1 MFQLPASLIIVSS
14 IPAKEVSQFMNRKL
28 RLSLLAF
35 ATVLLFQCAAVKA
48 NVASGPITLNVD
60 ATEAPRKIFHARMTI
75 PVSPGPLTLVYPKW
89 IPGEH
94 GPTGPIINLAG
105 LRFMAG
111 GQTIPWRRDDV
122 EMYAFHLD
130 VPTGVNSLEA
140 SLDFLSPTFAGGFTA
155 GASTTSHLAIVT
167 WNQLVLYP
175 DGANISDVNF
185 KANLSLPAGW
195 KFGTSLPVT
204 NQSANKISF
213 DSVSLERLVDSPVL
227 AGEYFLVI
235 PLAANPANEIDIAAD
250 NPADLQ
256 VSPELTM
263 SLKRVVSE
271 AVTLFGATHYT
282 HYHFLLTLSDH
293 TAHFGLEHHE
303 SNDSRVAERALVDD
317 VYRAVSLSVLPHE
330 FVHSWNGKYRRPAGL
345 ATPNYQEPMKG
356 ELLWVYEGLT
366 EYLGNLL
373 AARSGLWTPQQYRD
387 ALAQVAADLDH
398 KPGRMT
404 RPLIDT
410 TVAAQLLY
418 NAPEEWTSIRR
429 SVDFYDE
436 GWLIWLDV
444 DTKIRELTNGAKS
457 LDDFCK
463 RFHGAPSTPPMV
475 KTYTFDDVVATLN
488 EVTPFDWRNF
498 LQTRLDSTD
507 FHAPLGG
514 IERGGWKLGYQA
526 KPSAYLS
533 DVESVRHG
541 VELGY
546 SIGLRLHGDG
556 LVGDVI
562 EGSPASKA
570 GIGPGMKVVAVDGKA
585 YSAEI
590 LREAI
595 KSATDPKQRRIDLL
609 IDNEGHI
616 ENHQLTY
623 GEGEKY
629 PVLERD
635 TSKPDT
641 LSKIIAPL
649 TWSR

>member
-1 MFQLPASLIIVSS
+1 MIQ
-14 IPAKEVSQFMNRKL
+14 KL
-28 RLSLLAF
+28 RLYFLAVAALVVF
-35 ATVLLFQCAAVKA
+35 HVQLVAVKA
-48 NVASGPITLNVD
+48 DVAAGPIILSVD
-60 ATEAPRKIFHARMTI
+60 ATEAPRKLFHGRMTI
-75 PVSPGPLTLVYPKW
+75 PVNPGPLTLVYPKW

-105 LRFMAG
+105 LKFTAN

-130 VPTGVNSLEA
+130 VPAGAKELEA
-140 SLDFLSPTFAGGFTA
+140 SFDFLSPTFAGGFTA

-175 DGANISDVNF
+175 DGANAGDVTL
-185 KANLSLPAGW
+185 KPTLTLPEGW
-195 KFGTSLPVT
+195 KFGTSLEVT
-204 NQSANKISF
+204 KRTANKVDF
-213 DSVSLERLVDSPVL
+213 APVSLERLVDSPVL
-227 AGEYFLVI
+227 AGEYFLTMS
-235 PLAANPANEIDIAAD
+235 LAANPDNQIDIAAD
-250 NPADLQ
+250 NPADLEI
-256 VSPELTM
+256 SKELTTT
-263 SLKRVVSE
+263 LKRVVSE
-271 AVTLFGATHYT
+271 TVTLFGATHYT

-303 SNDSRVAERALVDD
+303 SNDSRVAERALVED
-317 VYRAVSLSVLPHE
+317 VYRDVSLGVLPHE

-345 ATPNYQEPMKG
+345 TTPNFQEPMKG

-366 EYLGNLL
+366 EYLGNLIS
-373 AARSGLWTPQQYRD
+373 ARSGLWTPQQYRD
-387 ALAQVAADLDH
+387 QLSEIAADLDH

-410 TVAAQLLY
+410 TIAAQLLY

-436 GWLIWLDV
+436 GWLVWLDA

-475 KTYTFDDVVATLN
+475 KTYTFDDVVNTLN
-488 EVTPFDWRNF
+488 EVAPFDWRNF
-498 LQTRLDSTD
+498 LLTRMNSTD

-514 IERGGWKLGYQA
+514 IERGGWKLAYQ
-526 KPSAYLS
+526 PMPNAYLNHW
-533 DVESVRHG
+533 EQVRQG
-541 VELGY
+541 TELGY
-546 SIGLRLHGDG
+546 SIGLRLGADG
-556 LVGDVI
+556 RIGDVI
-562 EGSPASKA
+562 EGSAASKA
-570 GIGPGMKVVAVDGKA
+570 GIGPGMKVVAVDGHA

-595 KSATDPKQRRIDLL
+595 KATTDPRRRRIDLL
-609 IDNEGHI
+609 IDNEGHV
-616 ENHQLTY
+616 ENHPVTY
-623 GEGEKY
+623 AEGEKY

-635 TSKPDT
+635 ASKADM

>member
-1 MFQLPASLIIVSS
+1 MD
-14 IPAKEVSQFMNRKL
+14 RKL
-28 RLSLLAF
+28 KLSLLAF
-35 ATVLLFQCAAVKA
+35 AAFALFHFQFAVAKA
-48 NVASGPITLNVD
+48 EVASGPITLSVD
-60 ATEAPRKIFHARMTI
+60 ATEAPRKLFHAHMTM
-75 PVSPGPLTLVYPKW
+75 PVNPGPLTLVYPKW

-105 LRFMAG
+105 LKFTAG
-111 GQTIPWRRDDV
+111 RKTIPWRRDDV
-122 EMYAFHLD
+122 EMYAFHLE
-130 VPTGVNSLEA
+130 VPAGVKELEA

-175 DGANISDVNF
+175 DGANASDVTF
-185 KANLSLPAGW
+185 KPSLTLPTGW
-195 KFGTSLPVT
+195 KFGTSLDVARQATSRVDFAP
-204 NQSANKISF
+204 
-213 DSVSLERLVDSPVL
+213 VSLERLVDSPVL
-227 AGEYFLVI
+227 AGEYFLVL

-250 NPADLQ
+250 NPADLKI
-256 VSPELTM
+256 STELTTT
-263 SLKRVVSE
+263 LKRVVAE

-303 SNDSRVAERALVDD
+303 SNDSRVAERALVVD
-317 VYRAVSLSVLPHE
+317 VYRAVSLGVLPHE
-330 FVHSWNGKYRRPAGL
+330 FVHSWNGKYRRPTGL
-345 ATPNYQEPMKG
+345 ATPNFQEPMKG

-373 AARSGLWTPQQYRD
+373 SARSGLWTPQQYRD
-387 ALAQVAADLDH
+387 ELAETAADLDH

-410 TVAAQLLY
+410 TIAAQLLY

-429 SVDFYDE
+429 GVDFYDE

-444 DTKIRELTNGAKS
+444 DTKIRELTNGAKT

-475 KTYTFDDVVATLN
+475 KPYSFEDVVTTLN
-488 EVTPFDWRNF
+488 DVAPFDWRNF
-498 LQTRLDSTD
+498 LETRLNSTD
-507 FHAPLGG
+507 VHAPLGG
-514 IERGGWKLGYQA
+514 IERGGWKLSYQA
-526 KPSAYLS
+526 TPNAYLR
-533 DVESVRHG
+533 DWESIRQAT
-541 VELGY
+541 ELGY
-546 SIGLRLHGDG
+546 SIGLRLGSDG
-556 LVGDVI
+556 RIGDVI
-562 EGSPASKA
+562 EGSPAAKA
-570 GIGPGMKVVAVDGKA
+570 GIGPGMKVVAVNGKA
-585 YSAEI
+585 FSADI
-590 LREAI
+590 LRDAI
-595 KSATDPKQRRIDLL
+595 KATTDPRQRRIDLL

-616 ENHQLTY
+616 EGHAVTY
-623 GEGEKY
+623 AEGEKY

-635 TSKPDT
+635 ATKADL

>member
-1 MFQLPASLIIVSS
+1 MIL
-14 IPAKEVSQFMNRKL
+14 KL
-28 RLSLLAF
+28 RLFLLAVV
-35 ATVLLFQCAAVKA
+35 TVLLFQSATIKA
-48 NVASGPITLNVD
+48 NVAPGPITLSVD
-60 ATEAPRKIFHARMTI
+60 ATEAPRKIFHARMAI
-75 PVSPGPLTLVYPKW
+75 PVNPGPLTLVYPKW

-105 LRFMAG
+105 LKFMAG
-111 GQTIPWRRDDV
+111 GKTIPWRRDDV

-130 VPTGVNSLEA
+130 VPAGVNSLEA
-140 SLDFLSPTFAGGFTA
+140 SLDFLSPTYAGGFTA

-175 DGANISDVNF
+175 EGANISDVNF
-185 KANLSLPAGW
+185 KANLTLPPGW
-195 KFGTSLPVT
+195 QFGTALPVSGRYI
-204 NQSANKISF
+204 NRLPNGPANSRIDFSP
-213 DSVSLERLVDSPVL
+213 VSLERLVDSPVL

-235 PLAANPANEIDIAAD
+235 PLAANPANELDIAAD

-263 SLKRVVSE
+263 SLKRIVSE
-271 AVTLFGATHYT
+271 AVSLFGATHYS

-303 SNDSRVAERALVDD
+303 SNDSRVAERALVDN
-317 VYRAVSLSVLPHE
+317 VYRSVSLSVLPHE

-345 ATPNYQEPMKG
+345 ATSNYQEPMKG

-398 KPGRMT
+398 KPGHMT

-463 RFHGAPSTPPMV
+463 RFHGPPSTPPMI
-475 KTYTFDDVVATLN
+475 KTYMFDDVVATLN
-488 EVTPFDWRNF
+488 DVTPFDWRNF
-498 LQTRLDSTD
+498 LQVRLYSTD
-507 FHAPLGG
+507 VHAPLVG

-526 KPSAYLS
+526 MPSAYLS
-533 DVESVRHG
+533 DLESVRHG

-556 LVGDVI
+556 LIGDVI

-570 GIGPGMKVVAVDGKA
+570 GIGPGMKVIAVNGKS
-585 YSAEI
+585 YSSEI
-590 LREAI
+590 LRDAI
-595 KSATDPKQRRIDLL
+595 KATTDPKQRRIDLL

-629 PVLERD
+629 AVLERD
-635 TSKPDT
+635 SSKPD
-641 LSKIIAPL
+641 LISKIIAPL

>member
-1 MFQLPASLIIVSS
+1 
-14 IPAKEVSQFMNRKL
+14 MNRKL
-28 RLSLLAF
+28 RLSLLA
-35 ATVLLFQCAAVKA
+35 VIAVFCLHVQLVKG
-48 NVASGPITLNVD
+48 NVAPGPITLSVD
-60 ATEAPRKIFHARMTI
+60 ATEAPRKLFHARMTI
-75 PVSPGPLTLVYPKW
+75 PVTPGPLTLVYPKW

-105 LRFMAG
+105 LKFTANG
-111 GQTIPWRRDDV
+111 KTIPWRRDDV

-130 VPTGVNSLEA
+130 VPAGVKELDASLE
-140 SLDFLSPTFAGGFTA
+140 FLSPTFAGGFTA
-155 GASTTSHLAIVT
+155 GASTTSHLAVVT

-175 DGANISDVNF
+175 DGANVADVTF
-185 KANLSLPAGW
+185 KPNLTLPQSW
-195 KFGTSLPVT
+195 KFGTSL
-204 NQSANKISF
+204 NIAKQSANKIDF
-213 DSVSLERLVDSPVL
+213 TPVSLERLVDSPVL

-235 PLAANPANEIDIAAD
+235 PLAANPPNEIDIAAD
-250 NPADLQ
+250 DSSDLAI
-256 VSPELTM
+256 SPELTTT
-263 SLKRVVSE
+263 LKRVVSE

-303 SNDSRVAERALVDD
+303 SNDSRVAQRALLDQM
-317 VYRAVSLSVLPHE
+317 YRDVSLGVLPHE

-345 ATPNYQEPMKG
+345 TTPNYQEPMKG

-373 AARSGLWTPQQYRD
+373 SARSGLWTSQQYRD
-387 ALAQVAADLDH
+387 QLSEIAADLDH

-410 TVAAQLLY
+410 TIAAQLLY

-436 GWLIWLDV
+436 GWLVWLDV

-463 RFHGAPSTPPMV
+463 RFRGAPSTAPMV

-488 EVTPFDWRNF
+488 EVAPFDWRNF
-498 LQTRLDSTD
+498 LLTRLNSTD
-507 FHAPLGG
+507 VHAPLGG
-514 IERGGWKLGYQA
+514 IEQSGWKLAYQA
-526 KPSAYLS
+526 TPNGYLR
-533 DVESVRHG
+533 DFEQVRQG

-546 SIGLRLHGDG
+546 SIGLRLSSDG
-556 LVGDVI
+556 RIGDVI

-570 GIGPGMKVVAVDGKA
+570 GIGPGMKIVAVNGKA
-585 YSAEI
+585 YSTEI
-590 LREAI
+590 MREAI
-595 KSATDPKQRRIDLL
+595 KATTDPKQRRIDLL
-609 IDNEGHI
+609 IDNEGHV

-635 TSKPDT
+635 ASKPDM

>member
-1 MFQLPASLIIVSS
+1 
-14 IPAKEVSQFMNRKL
+14 MNRKL
-28 RLSLLAF
+28 RLSLLAVI
-35 ATVLLFQCAAVKA
+35 ASILFQVQLVAVKA
-48 NVASGPITLNVD
+48 DVAAGPITLSVD
-60 ATEAPRKIFHARMTI
+60 ATEAPRKLFHARMTI
-75 PVSPGPLTLVYPKW
+75 PVTPGPLTLVYPKW

-105 LRFMAG
+105 LKFIAG
-111 GQTIPWRRDDV
+111 GKTIPWRRDDV

-130 VPTGVNSLEA
+130 VPAGVKELEA

-175 DGANISDVNF
+175 DGANVANVTF
-185 KANLSLPAGW
+185 KPNLTLPPGW
-195 KFGTSLPVT
+195 KFGTSLNVAKQTT
-204 NQSANKISF
+204 NKVDFAP
-213 DSVSLERLVDSPVL
+213 VSLERLVDSPVL

-235 PLAANPANEIDIAAD
+235 PLAANPPNEIDIAAD
-250 NPADLQ
+250 DASDLAI
-256 VSPELTM
+256 SPELTTT
-263 SLKRVVSE
+263 LKRVVSE

-303 SNDSRVAERALVDD
+303 SNDSRVAERALLDE
-317 VYRAVSLSVLPHE
+317 VYRDVSLGVLPHE

-345 ATPNYQEPMKG
+345 TTPNYQEPMKG
-356 ELLWVYEGLT
+356 EMLWVYEGLT

-373 AARSGLWTPQQYRD
+373 SARSGLWTPQQYRD
-387 ALAQVAADLDH
+387 QLAEIGADLDH

-418 NAPEEWTSIRR
+418 NAPGEWTSIRR

-436 GWLIWLDV
+436 GWLVWLDA

-463 RFHGAPSTPPMV
+463 RFHGAPSSAPMV
-475 KTYTFDDVVATLN
+475 KTYSFDAVVATLN
-488 EVTPFDWRNF
+488 EVAPFDWRNF
-498 LQTRLDSTD
+498 LLTRLNSTD

-514 IERGGWKLGYQA
+514 IERSGWKLAYQA
-526 KPSAYLS
+526 TPNGYLR
-533 DVESVRHG
+533 DLEQVRQET
-541 VELGY
+541 ELAY
-546 SIGLRLHGDG
+546 SIGLRLSSDG
-556 LVGDVI
+556 RIGDVI

-570 GIGPGMKVVAVDGKA
+570 GIGPGMKVVAVNGKA
-585 YSAEI
+585 YTAEI
-590 LREAI
+590 LRDAI
-595 KSATDPKQRRIDLL
+595 KGTTDPKQRRIDLL

-616 ENHQLTY
+616 ENHPLTY
-623 GEGEKY
+623 AEGEKY
-629 PVLERD
+629 PLLERD
-635 TSKPDT
+635 ASKADM

>member
-1 MFQLPASLIIVSS
+1 M
-14 IPAKEVSQFMNRKL
+14 MRKL
-28 RLSLLAF
+28 RLSLLALV
-35 ATVLLFQCAAVKA
+35 TVLLFQCVTIKG
-48 NVASGPITLNVD
+48 NVAPGPIALSVD
-60 ATEAPRKIFHARMTI
+60 ATEAPRKIFHARMMI
-75 PVSPGPLTLVYPKW
+75 PVNPGPLTLVYPKW

-105 LRFMAG
+105 LKFTAG

-130 VPTGVNSLEA
+130 VPAGVKELEA
-140 SLDFLSPTFAGGFTA
+140 SLDFLSPTYAGGFTG

-175 DGANISDVNF
+175 NGANVSDVTF
-185 KANLSLPAGW
+185 KANLTLPPGW
-195 KFGTSLPVT
+195 KFGTSLPVAG
-204 NQSANKISF
+204 QFANRVAGAAAVSKVDFSP
-213 DSVSLERLVDSPVL
+213 VSLEKLVDSPVL
-227 AGEYFLVI
+227 AGEYFSVI
-235 PLAANPANEIDIAAD
+235 PLAANPSNELDIAAD

-256 VSPELTM
+256 ISPELTTA
-263 SLKRVVSE
+263 LKRVVSE

-293 TAHFGLEHHE
+293 AAHFGLEHHE
-303 SNDSRVAERALVDD
+303 SNDSRVAERALVDE
-317 VYRAVSLSVLPHE
+317 VYRGVSLSVLPHE

-345 ATPNYQEPMKG
+345 ATANYQEPMKG

-373 AARSGLWTPQQYRD
+373 AARSGLWSAQQYRD

-463 RFHGAPSTPPMV
+463 RFHGAPSTGPMV
-475 KTYTFDDVVATLN
+475 KPYTFDDVVATLN
-488 EVTPFDWRNF
+488 DVAPFDWRNF
-498 LQTRLDSTD
+498 LQARLNSTD

-514 IERGGWKLGYQA
+514 IERSGWKLSYQA
-526 KPSAYLS
+526 TPSAYLN
-533 DVESVRHG
+533 DLESVRHG
-541 VELGY
+541 VDLGY
-546 SIGLRLHGDG
+546 SIGLRLHGDA
-556 LVGDVI
+556 LIGDVI
-562 EGSPASKA
+562 EGSPAAKA
-570 GIGPGMKVVAVDGKA
+570 GIGPGMKIVAVNGKA
-585 YSAEI
+585 YSAET
-590 LREAI
+590 LRAAV
-595 KSATDPKQRRIDLL
+595 KATTDPKQRRIDLL

-623 GEGEKY
+623 GEGERY

-635 TSKPDT
+635 TNKPDT

-649 TWSR
+649 SWSR

>member
-1 MFQLPASLIIVSS
+1 
-14 IPAKEVSQFMNRKL
+14 MNRKL
-28 RLSLLAF
+28 RLSLVAVLA
-35 ATVLLFQCAAVKA
+35 VLLFHSQRAEVRA
-48 NVASGPITLNVD
+48 NVAPGPIALSVD

-75 PVSPGPLTLVYPKW
+75 PVTPGPLTLVYPKW

-105 LRFMAG
+105 LKFTG
-111 GQTIPWRRDDV
+111 NGKTIPWRRDDV

-130 VPTGVNSLEA
+130 VPAGVKELEA

-175 DGANISDVNF
+175 DGANVADVTF
-185 KANLSLPAGW
+185 KPNLTLPPGW
-195 KFGTSLPVT
+195 KFGTSLSVAKQAT
-204 NQSANKISF
+204 NKIDF
-213 DSVSLERLVDSPVL
+213 APASLEHLVDSPVL

-250 NPADLQ
+250 DPSDLAI
-256 VSPELTM
+256 SSELTTV
-263 SLKRVVSE
+263 LKRVVSE
-271 AVTLFGATHYT
+271 AITLFGATHYT

-303 SNDSRVAERALVDD
+303 SNDSRVGERALVDEALRD
-317 VYRAVSLSVLPHE
+317 VSLGVLPHE
-330 FVHSWNGKYRRPAGL
+330 FVHSWNGKFRRPAGL
-345 ATPNYQEPMKG
+345 TTPNYQEPMKG

-373 AARSGLWTPQQYRD
+373 SARSGLWTPQQYRD
-387 ALAQVAADLDH
+387 QLAEVAADLDH

-410 TVAAQLLY
+410 TIAAQLLY

-436 GWLIWLDV
+436 GWLVWLDV
-444 DTKIRELTNGAKS
+444 DTKIRELTNSAKS

-463 RFHGAPSTPPMV
+463 RFHGAPSTSPMV

-488 EVTPFDWRNF
+488 EVAPFDWRNF
-498 LQTRLDSTD
+498 LLTRLNSTD
-507 FHAPLGG
+507 VHAPLGG
-514 IERGGWKLGYQA
+514 IERSGWKLAYQA
-526 KPSAYLS
+526 TPNGYLQ
-533 DVESVRHG
+533 DLQQVRQG
-541 VELGY
+541 AELGY
-546 SIGLRLHGDG
+546 SIGLRLSSDG
-556 LVGDVI
+556 RIGDVI
-562 EGSPASKA
+562 EGSPAAKA
-570 GIGPGMKVVAVDGKA
+570 GIGPGMKVVAVNGKA
-585 YSAEI
+585 YSAEM

-595 KSATDPKQRRIDLL
+595 KATTDPKQRRIDLL
-609 IDNEGHI
+609 IDNEGHV
-616 ENHQLTY
+616 ENHPVVY

-635 TSKPDT
+635 ATKADM

>member
-1 MFQLPASLIIVSS
+1 MHC
-14 IPAKEVSQFMNRKL
+14 KL
-28 RLSLLAF
+28 RFFLL
-35 ATVLLFQCAAVKA
+35 TTVVLLFQCATIKA
-48 NVASGPITLNVD
+48 NVASGPITLSVD

-75 PVSPGPLTLVYPKW
+75 PVNPGPLTLVYPKW

-105 LRFMAG
+105 LKFTAG
-111 GQTIPWRRDDV
+111 GKTIPWRRDDV

-130 VPTGVNSLEA
+130 MPAGVNSLEA

-175 DGANISDVNF
+175 DGANIADVSF
-185 KANLSLPAGW
+185 KANLTLPAGW
-195 KFGTSLPVT
+195 KFGTSLPVA
-204 NQSANKISF
+204 NQSANKINF
-213 DSVSLERLVDSPVL
+213 DSVTLERLVDSPVL

-250 NPADLQ
+250 NTADLEI
-256 VSPELTM
+256 SPELAM

-271 AVTLFGATHYT
+271 AVSLFGATHYT

-303 SNDSRVAERALVDD
+303 SNDSRVAERALVDE

-444 DTKIRELTNGAKS
+444 DTKIRELTGGAKS

-463 RFHGAPSTPPMV
+463 KFHGAPSTSPMV
-475 KTYTFDDVVATLN
+475 KTYTFDDVAATLN
-488 EVTPFDWRNF
+488 DVAPFDWRNF
-498 LQTRLDSTD
+498 LQARLYSTD

-526 KPSAYLS
+526 TPGAYLT
-533 DVESVRHG
+533 DLESVRRG

-570 GIGPGMKVVAVDGKA
+570 GIGPGMKVIAVNGKS
-585 YSAEI
+585 YSSEI
-590 LREAI
+590 LRDAI
-595 KSATDPKQRRIDLL
+595 KATTDPKQRRIDLL

-629 PVLERD
+629 PTLERD
-635 TSKPDT
+635 SSKPDVI
-641 LSKIIAPL
+641 SKIIAPL